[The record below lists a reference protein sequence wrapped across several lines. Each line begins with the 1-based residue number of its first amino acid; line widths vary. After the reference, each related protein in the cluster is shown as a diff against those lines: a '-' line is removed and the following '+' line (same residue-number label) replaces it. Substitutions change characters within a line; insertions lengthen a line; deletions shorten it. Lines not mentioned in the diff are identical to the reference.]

1 MDVENWIDAQ
11 ENINKNNNHNITFLK
26 THSAIASINGNPFT
40 TNKQTI
46 AAIYIIRDPRNVVT
60 SMSNHY
66 EMDFENTVNFMIN
79 KKKFLMNKKKL
90 DSYGN
95 LLNEDSVTNVSVTS
109 IDDTG
114 MFVNIP
120 LSEIIINGVRVSESG
135 F

>member
-1 MDVENWIDAQ
+1 MPNEVQ
-11 ENINKNNNHNITFLK
+11 SGL
-26 THSAIASINGNPFT
+26 
-40 TNKQTI
+40 
-46 AAIYIIRDPRNVVT
+46 
-60 SMSNHY
+60 
-66 EMDFENTVNFMIN
+66 
-79 KKKFLMNKKKL
+79 L

-95 LLNEDSVTNVSVTS
+95 LLNEDSFTNVSVTS